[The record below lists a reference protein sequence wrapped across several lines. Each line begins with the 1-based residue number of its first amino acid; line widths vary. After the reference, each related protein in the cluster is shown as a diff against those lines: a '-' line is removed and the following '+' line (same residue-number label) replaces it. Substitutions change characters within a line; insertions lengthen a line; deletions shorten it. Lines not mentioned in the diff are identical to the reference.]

1 MMSEAR
7 RKHVGSYVGNLS
19 QGRRKP
25 VGRCRVETPIPLGA
39 YDALQGRHHQYMERF
54 IC

>member
-1 MMSEAR
+1 MSEAR
-7 RKHVGSYVGNLS
+7 RKGVGSHVGSLS
-19 QGRRKP
+19 QARRKP

-39 YDALQGRHHQYMERF
+39 YDAPEGRQHQYMERF